1 MRSFEDQVAAALED
15 LPADVRTAAL
25 DDLRAALL
33 DGATEA
39 ELGTPAEYAAHVLDA
54 FAAEADPADGEGEV
68 FGMPYETRG
77 PSDASVRSRIWAPA
91 DPKISLIHI
100 SEPTR

>member
-25 DDLRAALL
+25 DDLRAALI

-39 ELGTPAEYAAHVLDA
+39 
-54 FAAEADPADGEGEV
+54 
-68 FGMPYETRG
+68 
-77 PSDASVRSRIWAPA
+77 
-91 DPKISLIHI
+91 
-100 SEPTR
+100 